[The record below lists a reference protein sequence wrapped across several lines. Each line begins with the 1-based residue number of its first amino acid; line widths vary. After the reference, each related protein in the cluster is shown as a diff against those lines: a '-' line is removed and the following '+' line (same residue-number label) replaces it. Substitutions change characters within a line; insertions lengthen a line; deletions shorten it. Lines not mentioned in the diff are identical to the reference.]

1 MGAGVRDAFPPPMC
15 KCITEF
21 GRGGAYVPARVAPRG
36 RIHRS
41 SSHGLASCYAKKA
54 VHECG
59 AQLFL
64 WNGLP
69 QRGSL
74 QEGFELFFD
83 GGFIGCTDEFIDEF
97 AVFKEKDG
105 GDVAH
110 AKVGGYLVV
119 FFDVAFAYH

>member
-1 MGAGVRDAFPPPMC
+1 MM
-15 KCITEF
+15 EM
-21 GRGGAYVPARVAPRG
+21 GRGGAYVPVRVAPRG
-36 RIHRS
+36 RIRRS
-41 SSHGLASCYAKKA
+41 SSHGLASCYAKKLCTNA
-54 VHECG
+54 VHSFFYGMGCPKG
-59 AQLFL
+59 
-64 WNGLP
+64 
-69 QRGSL
+69 RL

-83 GGFIGCTDEFIDEF
+83 GCFVGCTDEFVDEF

>member
-1 MGAGVRDAFPPPMC
+1 ME
-15 KCITEF
+15 I
-21 GRGGAYVPARVAPRG
+21 GRGGACVPARVSLQG

-41 SSHGLASCYAKKA
+41 SPHGLASCYAKKA
-54 VHECG
+54 VHGCG

-64 WNGLP
+64 WDGLP

-83 GGFIGCTDEFIDEF
+83 GGFVGCTDEFVDEF

-110 AKVGGYLVV
+110 AKVGSYLVV